1 MSPELVVP
9 LAVII
14 IAVIGAL
21 ALWSCMR
28 DGAVTE
34 RARRL
39 SDGTQ
44 EARVVVD
51 QGYRPSRIELEAGVP
66 TTLRF
71 ERRDDDACTE
81 MLVSE
86 LWPSAHRLVGHGE
99 TAVHFTPQRP
109 GRYLFTC
116 GMGMY
121 SGELLVHGRIDA
133 SMDATTPR

>member
-1 MSPELVVP
+1 MSPDVVVALVVV
-9 LAVII
+9 L
-14 IAVIGAL
+14 IAVIGA
-21 ALWSCMR
+21 AGLWLSVR
-28 DGAVTE
+28 DGAVTQK
-34 RARRL
+34 AHRL

-51 QGYRPSRIELEAGVP
+51 QGYTPSRIELEAGVP

-86 LWPSAHRLVGHGE
+86 LWPNAHRLVGHGE
-99 TAVHFTPQRP
+99 TAVRFTPQRP
-109 GRYLFTC
+109 GRYVFTC

-121 SGELLVHGRIDA
+121 SGELLVHEGR
-133 SMDATTPR
+133 AT